1 MKHHLPKRL
10 LTTLLVF
17 CLFVSLAGCSGA
29 GKNGT
34 HALNVPD
41 DNCRTY
47 YEIFVRSFYD
57 SDGNG
62 VGDLNG
68 ITQKLDYLNDGDDKT
83 DTDLGFNG
91 IWLMPVMPSPSYHK
105 YDVTDYTAIDPVYGT
120 LEDFQA
126 LLDACHARGIRLIID
141 FVFNHT
147 SAKHPW
153 FLQAVDYYKTLA
165 PGAKPDYGV
174 CAYAGYYHFSTD
186 KKGASGWYRVG
197 NTEWYYEGKF
207 WDQMPDLA
215 LENEQVRREL
225 ESAASFWLNMG
236 VDGFRLDA
244 VKEYVSGSPESNIEI
259 LSWFSDYVTSVNP
272 NAYLVGEAWET
283 NAVGLSAYY
292 KSGITSLFDFPV
304 SQATGGVSTVIKSE
318 SGEKLASL
326 LTRSKEA
333 YGAVNPNFIDAP
345 FLSNHDTSRVSAQ
358 YVNDSRKMKLAA
370 GLLLTMD
377 GSPFVY
383 YGEEIGMNSMGKK
396 DENKRLPMHW
406 SDTDT
411 AGTPFPPSGA
421 DSVEQKFPA
430 LDVQMSDP
438 LSLYSYYKSA
448 IRIRNKNPELAR
460 GTVEVVP
467 ALTSGSVC
475 AVTKTYNEKTIL
487 VCYNIGETGVSLA
500 LGDTEFAK
508 YKLYNS
514 LMVDETAVTF
524 EKSVLTL
531 PPYAIA
537 VLRPKS

>member
-10 LTTLLVF
+10 LTAFLVF

-29 GKNGT
+29 GKKGD

-47 YEIFVRSFYD
+47 YEIFVRSFFD
-57 SDGNG
+57 SDGDG
-62 VGDLNG
+62 IGDLSG
-68 ITQKLDYLNDGDDKT
+68 ITQKLDYINDGDDKT

-91 IWLMPVMPSPSYHK
+91 IWLMPIMPSPTYHK
-105 YDVTDYTAIDPVYGT
+105 YDVTDYTAIDPAYGT

-126 LLDACHARGIRLIID
+126 LLDACHARDIRLIID

-153 FLQAVDYYKTLA
+153 FLQAVEYYKTLA
-165 PGAKPDYGV
+165 QGAKPDYGV
-174 CAYAGYYHFSTD
+174 CPYAGYYHFSTE

-197 NTEWYYEGKF
+197 NTEWYYEGMF

-225 ESAASFWLNMG
+225 ENAASFWLNMG

-244 VKEYVSGSPESNIEI
+244 VKEYVSGSPESNNEI

-272 NAYLVGEAWET
+272 DAYLVGEAWET
-283 NAVGLSAYY
+283 NAVGLSVYY

-304 SQATGGVSTVIKSE
+304 AQATGSVATVIKSE

-326 LTRSKEA
+326 LTRSAEI
-333 YGAVNPNFIDAP
+333 YGAVNPSFIDAP

-358 YVNDSRKMKLAA
+358 YVNDPIKMKLTA
-370 GLLLTMD
+370 GILLTMD

-383 YGEEIGMNSMGKK
+383 YGEELGMNSMGKK

-411 AGTPFPPSGA
+411 TGTPLPPSGA

-430 LDVQMSDP
+430 LDVQISDP
-438 LSLYSYYKSA
+438 LSMYSYYKSA
-448 IRIRNKNPELAR
+448 IRVRNENPELAR
-460 GTVEVVP
+460 GTVEIVP
-467 ALTSGSVC
+467 SLTSGSVC
-475 AVTKTYNEKTIL
+475 AVTKTYDETTIL
-487 VCYNIGETGVSLA
+487 VCYNIGETSANLA
-500 LGDTEFAK
+500 LSDTPFAK
-508 YKLYNS
+508 YKLYNV
-514 LMVDETAVTF
+514 LAVDEQPVAL
-524 EKSVLTL
+524 EKGVLTL

-537 VLRPKS
+537 VLRPKG

>member
-10 LTTLLVF
+10 LTAFLVLCLL
-17 CLFVSLAGCSGA
+17 VSLAGCSGA
-29 GKNGT
+29 EKINN

-41 DNCRTY
+41 DNYRTY

-57 SDGNG
+57 SNGDGI
-62 VGDLNG
+62 GDLNG
-68 ITQKLDYLNDGDDKT
+68 ITQKLDYINDGDDKT

-91 IWLMPVMPSPSYHK
+91 IWLMPIMPSPTYHK
-105 YDVTDYTAIDPVYGT
+105 YDVTDYTAIDPAYGT

-153 FLQAVDYYKTLA
+153 FLQAVEYYKTLA
-165 PGAKPDYGV
+165 QGAKPDYGV
-174 CAYAGYYHFSTD
+174 CPYAAYYHFSTE

-197 NTEWYYEGKF
+197 NTEWYYEGMF

-225 ESAASFWLNMG
+225 ESAAAFWLNMG

-244 VKEYVSGSPESNIEI
+244 VKEYISGSPESNNEI

-272 NAYLVGEAWET
+272 DAYLVGEAWET
-283 NAVGLSAYY
+283 NAVGLSVYY

-304 SQATGGVSTVIKSE
+304 AQATGSVSAVMKSE

-326 LTRSKEA
+326 LTRSAEV
-333 YGAVNPNFIDAP
+333 YGAVNPSFIDAP
-345 FLSNHDTSRVSAQ
+345 FLSNHDTSRISAQ
-358 YVNDSRKMKLAA
+358 YVNDPIKMKLAA
-370 GLLLTMD
+370 GILLTMD

-383 YGEEIGMNSMGKK
+383 YGEELGMNSMGKK

-411 AGTPFPPSGA
+411 AGTPLPPSGA
-421 DSVEQKFPA
+421 DNVVQKFPA
-430 LDVQMSDP
+430 LDEQIADP
-438 LSLYSYYKSA
+438 LSLYSYYKCA
-448 IRIRNKNPELAR
+448 IRIRNENPELAR
-460 GTVEVVP
+460 GATEIVTS
-467 ALTSGSVC
+467 LTSGSVC
-475 AVTKTYNEKTIL
+475 AVTKTYNENTIL
-487 VCYNIGETGVSLA
+487 VCYNIGETSANLA
-500 LGDTEFAK
+500 LSDTPFAK
-508 YKLYNS
+508 YKLYNA
-514 LMVDETAVTF
+514 LAVDETSITL
-524 EKSVLTL
+524 EKGVLTL

-537 VLRPKS
+537 VLRPKG